1 MNFKIIGTGSY
12 VPDNVVTNDDM
23 AKIVETS
30 DEWISKRVGIKER
43 RVSVNDTTLD
53 MGEKAAKAAL
63 ENAGI
68 SAEEIDLIIGATISS
83 DAACPSLACMVQNR
97 LGVSGCVAFDV
108 SAACSGF
115 IFAVE
120 TAMGYIER
128 KRAKKV
134 LIVCSERMSKLLDWS
149 DRSTCVIFGDGAAA
163 VVLDACEDG
172 YYDSVIY
179 AKGGSDVINIPARDG
194 CSPFYKVEQEKPY
207 LFMNGQATFKFAVN
221 SISHDVKE
229 LFDKTGLGNDDIA
242 YVIPHQANKRIID
255 FASPKTGVDL
265 DKWYVNIERF
275 GNVSGASIPI
285 ALDEMN
291 RKGMLKSGDKILL
304 TAFGGG
310 LSSGAIIFDW

>member
-12 VPDNVVTNDDM
+12 VPDNVVTNDDLS
-23 AKIVETS
+23 KIVETS

-63 ENAGI
+63 ENASIGG
-68 SAEEIDLIIGATISS
+68 EDIDLIIAATISS
-83 DAACPSLACMVQNR
+83 DTACPSLACMVQNR
-97 LGVSGCVAFDV
+97 IGASDCMAFDV

-115 IFAVE
+115 LFAVE

-134 LIVCSERMSKLLDWS
+134 LVVCAERMSKLLDWS

-163 VVLDACEDG
+163 VVLEACEGG
-172 YYDSVIY
+172 YYESVIR
-179 AKGGSDVINIPARDG
+179 AKGGNDVINIPAKDG
-194 CSPFYKVEQEKPY
+194 CSPFYKVEQEHPY

-221 SISHDVKE
+221 SITTDIKE
-229 LFDKTGLGNDDIA
+229 LFEKTGLSKDDIA
-242 YVIPHQANKRIID
+242 YVVPHQANKRIID
-255 FASPKTGVDL
+255 FASPKTGIEL
-265 DKWYVNIERF
+265 EKWYVNIERF

-291 RKGMLKSGDKILL
+291 RNGLIKKGDKILL

-310 LSSGAIIFDW
+310 LSSGAIVFEW